1 MPCGTKRFLLAKIFN
16 QSGPT
21 SDQAVKLSLTVTG
34 PRNTQYVPY
43 KKKKQITIKHMWH
56 HVIHDF
62 TTNIKKQDEI
72 IRRNKNNTEIMPVVE

>member
-43 KKKKQITIKHMWH
+43 KKKQITIKHMWH